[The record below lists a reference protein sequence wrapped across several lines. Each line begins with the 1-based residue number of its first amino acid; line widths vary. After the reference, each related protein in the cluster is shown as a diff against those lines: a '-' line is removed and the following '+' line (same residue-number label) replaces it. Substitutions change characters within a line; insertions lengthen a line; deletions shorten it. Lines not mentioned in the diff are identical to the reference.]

1 MVYWARLTK
10 EVGLCTLSAPTLDF
24 PEEMGLES
32 SLVFFN
38 LTLGIL
44 ILLKL
49 CKCHGRD
56 GSAPLVRLEPDKP
69 ETGVVGALGECVG
82 ILNDLGEGS

>member
-1 MVYWARLTK
+1 M
-10 EVGLCTLSAPTLDF
+10 SAPTLDSS
-24 PEEMGLES
+24 EEMGLES
-32 SLVFFN
+32 FLVFFN
-38 LTLGIL
+38 LPLGIL
-44 ILLKL
+44 ILSKV

-69 ETGVVGALGECVG
+69 ETGVVVGALGECVG